1 MARDRAHEPSKA
13 TGTAASPCVIV
24 IVLVVTK
31 PTGNF
36 CCVYSGFNTVSGDNR
51 NFHFEGITKR
61 VWDGSFPV
69 GSRGEE
75 SSREG
80 LGTMSPRN

>member
-51 NFHFEGITKR
+51 NFHFGVITLQ
-61 VWDGSFPV
+61 
-69 GSRGEE
+69 
-75 SSREG
+75 EG
-80 LGTMSPRN
+80 LGRKFPSRPGPGAMQAPVRV